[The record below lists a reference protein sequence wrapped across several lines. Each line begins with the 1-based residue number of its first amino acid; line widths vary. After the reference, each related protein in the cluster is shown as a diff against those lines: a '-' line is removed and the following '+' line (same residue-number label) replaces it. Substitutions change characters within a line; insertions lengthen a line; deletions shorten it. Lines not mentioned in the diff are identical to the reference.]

1 MAFAGIL
8 GSASAATINLSTSS
22 KSLITAFNNGDE
34 KKGDK
39 KKEKDKDK
47 SCCKKD
53 GKACCKK
60 KAESTK
66 ESSNAT
72 KK

>member
-8 GSASAATINLSTSS
+8 GSATAATIRLATSS
-22 KSLITAFNNGDE
+22 KALTVYTNGGDE

-39 KKEKDKDK
+39 KKDKSKDKA
-47 SCCKKD
+47 CCKKD

-60 KAESTK
+60 KEAAKEETK
-66 ESSNAT
+66 S
-72 KK
+72 K

>member
-8 GSASAATINLSTSS
+8 GSASAATINFTTSS
-22 KSLITAFNNGDE
+22 NALIATYTGDE

-39 KKEKDKDK
+39 KKDKTKEK
-47 SCCKKD
+47 CCKKD

-60 KAESTK
+60 KEAAKEETK
-66 ESSNAT
+66 S
-72 KK
+72 K